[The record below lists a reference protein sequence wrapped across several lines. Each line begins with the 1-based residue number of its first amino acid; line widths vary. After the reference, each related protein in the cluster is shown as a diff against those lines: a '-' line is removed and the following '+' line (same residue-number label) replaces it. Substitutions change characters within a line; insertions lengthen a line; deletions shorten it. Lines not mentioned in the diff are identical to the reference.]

1 MPDINTHTDLF
12 PMDETI
18 CKICAYRMSRLV
30 SPLDLDDFGISDEDL
45 KDIEL
50 NADDDEIIVEQHTC
64 LVIQEDMNYLVR
76 ECTHFKDKREVSL
89 FTSNPY

>member
-1 MPDINTHTDLF
+1 MTEINTHDDLF
-12 PMDETI
+12 PIDETI
-18 CKICAYRMSRLV
+18 CRVCVYRMSRLIV
-30 SPLDLDDFGISDEDL
+30 PLELDDFGISEEDL

-50 NADDDEIIVEQHTC
+50 NDDDEVMVEQHTC
-64 LVIQEDMNYLVR
+64 LVIQEDMDYLVR